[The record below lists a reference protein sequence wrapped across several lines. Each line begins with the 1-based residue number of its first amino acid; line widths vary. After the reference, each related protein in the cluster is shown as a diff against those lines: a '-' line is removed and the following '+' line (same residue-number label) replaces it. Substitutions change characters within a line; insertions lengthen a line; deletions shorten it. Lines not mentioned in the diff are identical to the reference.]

1 MVGRVTLGTSGG
13 RGIGR
18 GRGSRPYDPGRGRTG
33 WLAALL
39 GLIVTGAL
47 LGGCS
52 TSTSAPPRSAQQLD
66 LPGGQCPA
74 AVPANRPLGAA
85 ADIYLAGRPGGPVV
99 AEDPSD
105 AVTCFYRVSQGQ
117 HPTSVLLG
125 TLMMTPGTAAALAS
139 YIANL
144 PPRASG
150 SINCP
155 SASGSWVALFVF
167 SYPHSPARG
176 VEYGSCGAVGS
187 TTGLRTTIGEP
198 NSQLPAAVFMN
209 DIDAAYLVGTP
220 KATNERMAK
229 ALNQFSTS
237 LNPRHQ

>member
-1 MVGRVTLGTSGG
+1 MVGRVTLGTSDGQGMG
-13 RGIGR
+13 RS
-18 GRGSRPYDPGRGRTG
+18 RGSRPHDPGRGRTG

-66 LPGGQCPA
+66 LTGGHCPA

-99 AEDPSD
+99 AGNPSD
-105 AVTCFYRVSQGQ
+105 AVTCFYRISQGQ
-117 HPTSVLLG
+117 HPTSALLG
-125 TLMMTPGTAAALAS
+125 TLPMTPRTAAALAS
-139 YIANL
+139 YIENL
-144 PPRASG
+144 PPPASS

-155 SASGSWVALFVF
+155 TASGSWVALFVF
-167 SYPHSPARG
+167 SYPHSPAQG
-176 VEYGSCGAVGS
+176 AEYGSCGAVGS
-187 TTGLRTTIGEP
+187 TTGLRTTIGQP
-198 NSQLPAAVFMN
+198 NPHLPAAVFLN
-209 DIDAAYLVGTP
+209 DLDAAYLVGTP

-229 ALNQFSTS
+229 ALHQFSTS
-237 LNPRHQ
+237 LDARHQ